1 MTPFEYLRRFRPD
14 RESLTGESFEQGPLT
29 VEAGDTVGVVLLGLG
44 GPSSPDETVPF
55 LYSRLMDPA
64 EVELRVPRFAR
75 PHLARLLA
83 RRRGRLLA
91 QAFELIGGTSPLR
104 RHAEEQ
110 ARALQR
116 ALREGY
122 DPSLGVAF
130 HVYVAMRHGDP
141 SMEAA
146 RAQMRE
152 DGVTKAVLLPL
163 QPHFSA
169 ATTGSSLSYWRALDD
184 EGGAAHWPT
193 TLVRDY
199 AAHPRLVHALSE
211 RIDEGLQRFPREI
224 RDRVQILFAAHGAQR
239 RHLAG
244 LDDPYCCQVQATVEA
259 VLAAR
264 GEDERPVGVAFEAPL
279 GAGRSLGPSVAD
291 ALDDLA
297 GDGSSAVLVVPV
309 SFISDR
315 IETAFDLDVTARA
328 RAAERGVSHFE
339 VTSGLNCHALLI
351 DALAECVAGWVSP
364 STDGAAPPPPS
375 VPARST
381 CAVCGR
387 AVDVREWPDA
397 APHLRPRRRTAA

>member
-14 RESLTGESFEQGPLT
+14 RATLTGEAFELGALA
-29 VEAGDTVGVVLLGLG
+29 VEPGSTVGVVLMGLG
-44 GPSSPDETVPF
+44 GPSRPEEAVPF

-64 EVELRVPRFAR
+64 EVELRVPQFAR
-75 PHLARLLA
+75 HRTARLLA
-83 RRRGRLLA
+83 RRRGRRLA
-91 QAFELIGGTSPLR
+91 QAFELIGGASPLR

-116 ALREGY
+116 VLSEGY
-122 DPSLGVAF
+122 DRSAGVDF
-130 HVYVAMRHGDP
+130 RVYVAMRHGEP

-146 RAQMRE
+146 RAQMAE
-152 DGVTKAVLLPL
+152 DAVTKVVLLPL

-169 ATTGSSLSYWRALDD
+169 ATTGSSLAYWSALED
-184 EGGAAHWPT
+184 EPAADHWPT

-199 AAHPRLVHALSE
+199 AGHPKLVHALSE
-211 RIDEGLQRFPREI
+211 RIDEGLQRFPREV

-239 RHLAG
+239 RHLTA

-259 VLAAR
+259 VLEAR
-264 GEDERPVGVAFEAPL
+264 AEPERSVGVAFETPL
-279 GAGRSLGPSVAD
+279 GAGRPVGPTVDD

-297 GDGSSAVLVVPV
+297 SDGSSAVLVVPV

-315 IETAFDLDVTARA
+315 VETAFDLDVTARG
-328 RAAERGVSHFE
+328 RAAGRGVSHFE

-351 DALAECVAGWVSP
+351 DALAESVAGHVRPASDGPRAPVPPAP
-364 STDGAAPPPPS
+364 S
-375 VPARST
+375 RST

-387 AVDVREWPDA
+387 AVPAREWPDV
-397 APHLRPRRRTAA
+397 APHLTPRQRTAA

>member
-1 MTPFEYLRRFRPD
+1 MTPIEYLRRFRLD
-14 RESLTGESFEQGPLT
+14 RASLTGESFEQEPLA
-29 VEAGDTVGVVLLGLG
+29 VEAGDTVGVVLMGLG

-75 PHLARLLA
+75 HRVARLLA

-116 ALREGY
+116 VLWDDY
-122 DPSLGVAF
+122 DPSVGVAF
-130 HVYVAMRHGDP
+130 RVYVAMRHGDP
-141 SMEAA
+141 STEAA

-152 DGVTKAVLLPL
+152 DGVTKVVLLPL

-169 ATTGSSLSYWRALDD
+169 ATTGSSLSYWRALED
-184 EGGAAHWPT
+184 EGGAARWPT

-199 AAHPRLVHALSE
+199 AAHPRLVRALGE
-211 RIDEGLQRFPREI
+211 RIDEGLQRFPREV

-239 RHLAG
+239 RHLTG

-259 VLAAR
+259 VLEAR
-264 GEDERPVGVAFEAPL
+264 GERDRPASVAFEAPL

-291 ALDDLA
+291 ALDDLS
-297 GDGSSAVLVVPV
+297 GDGSLAVLVVPV

-315 IETAFDLDVTARA
+315 VETAFDLDVTARA

-339 VTSGLNCHALLI
+339 VTSGLNCHALLV
-351 DALAECVAGWVSP
+351 DALAECVAGWVRP
-364 STDGAAPPPPS
+364 AAEGAAAPPLS
-375 VPARST
+375 ARST

-387 AVDVREWPDA
+387 AVDVRRWPDV
-397 APHLRPRRRTAA
+397 APHLRPRHRTAA